1 MQLKSLFHIILT
13 LFTLNAYSQQVTVL
27 ECRGKTEVAA
37 SSEKNFDKDAYSE
50 IAETELL
57 ITINNDKLTVDN
69 HEFEKVESK
78 WEKDGDYV
86 IRGYFIAKDQYYEGF
101 YSLESNEPGD
111 IEKNT
116 EINLVNK
123 YKSKLKSTVLISP
136 HHGSKT
142 SSSMTF
148 LKKIKPHFVFI
159 SAGKDNRYK
168 LPHSVITKRYS
179 QLGINVLNTADS
191 GLIKWNL
198 TNDFQINKPSTYLK

>member
-69 HEFEKVESK
+69 HEFEEVESK

-111 IEKNT
+111 IEK
-116 EINLVNK
+116 K
-123 YKSKLKSTVLISP
+123 YHIYIRRLISVNRLS
-136 HHGSKT
+136 GK
-142 SSSMTF
+142 F
-148 LKKIKPHFVFI
+148 NYYFGVYDKNLKKHWL
-159 SAGKDNRYK
+159 GKLAK
-168 LPHSVITKRYS
+168 
-179 QLGINVLNTADS
+179 TALS
-191 GLIKWNL
+191 KGYLHMEVNGTCMK
-198 TNDFQINKPSTYLK
+198 QINGQLF